1 MRTPDEKCLHFV
13 LHHYQKNKLDTQ
25 KALKAFKEKYQIT
38 EQTRKSFRLWW
49 ILPGMVAA
57 ILVVVLIYPRFREN
71 GAWKEVTAYSHPVDY
86 MLPDSSS
93 ITLFP
98 HSSVRFTQKITRVPA
113 AGFTWKVKSHFLSSM
128 IMPARLR

>member
-57 ILVVVLIYPRFREN
+57 ILVVVLIYLRFREN
-71 GAWKEVTAYSHPVDY
+71 GAWKEVT
-86 MLPDSSS
+86 
-93 ITLFP
+93 
-98 HSSVRFTQKITRVPA
+98 VPA
-113 AGFTWKVKSHFLSSM
+113 FLRPFPRKRLPEFQPQGSHG
-128 IMPARLR
+128 R